1 MQKMHTINAKGHPTH
16 ISTCGSNG
24 TGAGL
29 EFHMDKTDLHQKV
42 VSSGIGSNDKTIT
55 PQGLQVVY
63 LQLLSLSKK
72 IADSP
77 NWIDLNLPS
86 FRVDVSTSGYCR
98 DSWKSAFTK

>member
-1 MQKMHTINAKGHPTH
+1 MHTINAKGHPTC

-29 EFHMDKTDLHQKV
+29 EFHIDKIDLHQKV
-42 VSSGIGSNDKTIT
+42 VSSGIESNDKTIT
-55 PQGLQVVY
+55 PQGLKVVY
-63 LQLLSLSKK
+63 LHLLSLSKK
-72 IADSP
+72 IADAP

-86 FRVDVSTSGYCR
+86 FRADLSTSGYCR